1 MARPVI
7 VCTEYRGVFFGYAED
22 TSGDTIALKD
32 AKMALY
38 WSAAVRGVMG
48 LASVGPVGD
57 SRVSAPADITVRKV
71 TAVIEVTPEAEAAWR
86 QR

>member
-22 TSGDTIALKD
+22 TDGDAIALKD
-32 AKMALY
+32 AKMALH
-38 WSAAVRGVMG
+38 WDAVVRGVMG
-48 LASVGPVGD
+48 LAHVGPVGE
-57 SRVSAPADITVRKV
+57 SKVSAPADITVRKV
-71 TAVIEVTPEAEAAWR
+71 TAVIECTPEAEAAWR